1 MYKAVIVEDEPWSLM
16 NIKTIF
22 PWQNYNFEQPTGF
35 DSAQDALGF
44 IAQNKPDVLFTDIK
58 MPEMS
63 GLELI
68 KRVREFNTNIKIV
81 VISGHANF
89 TFAQQAINYNIF
101 SYLLKPVN
109 RREAEELIMKLKTAL
124 DREHNVSDLS
134 QKYEHISN
142 TAFQKLLKYVD
153 EHFNEK
159 LQLNTLTERFHINES
174 YGSQLFNEYFA
185 CGFTEYITNLKMH
198 KAAELLKS
206 DMSVAEIAD
215 FLNYDYAYFSKLF
228 KKHFGMTPKQ
238 YRQKEGGSY

>member
-1 MYKAVIVEDEPWSLM
+1 
-16 NIKTIF
+16 
-22 PWQNYNFEQPTGF
+22 
-35 DSAQDALGF
+35 
-44 IAQNKPDVLFTDIK
+44 
-58 MPEMS
+58 
-63 GLELI
+63 
-68 KRVREFNTNIKIV
+68 
-81 VISGHANF
+81 
-89 TFAQQAINYNIF
+89 
-101 SYLLKPVN
+101 
-109 RREAEELIMKLKTAL
+109 MKLKTAL

-159 LQLNTLTERFHINES
+159 LQ
-174 YGSQLFNEYFA
+174 